1 MLRTHTCGELRKEDA
16 GKEVQLT
23 GWVSRLRDHGGI
35 LFIDLR
41 DRWGITQLVVD
52 NKEEIYNRA
61 SRIRPEYVVKVKG
74 VVKERPEGLVNPR
87 ISTGEVEVA
96 VEDLEV
102 LSTSE
107 LPPFE
112 IEGNKETDESIRL
125 RYRYLDLRRDKM
137 QKNLILRHRVAQLIR
152 RFLSEREFLEVET
165 PFLTKSTP
173 EGARDFLVPSR
184 LNPGHFYALPQSPQL
199 FKQILMISGLD
210 RYFQIVKCFRDED
223 LRADRQPEFT
233 QVDIEMSFI
242 EPEDIIQLI
251 EGMMGYVFKESLGV
265 AIETPFPRLSY
276 GEAMEKY
283 GTDKP
288 DLRIPWEIDDLTELL
303 GREIT
308 SFSRGG
314 NNFAVKGLFFPSG
327 EEFSRKKLDVLSQK
341 AKESSLS
348 LSWVKGGSSALSSP
362 LRGKLSEE
370 SWQAIEEKYPFGEN
384 TLLLLAWGEKTDLVN
399 FMGGLRFELGEEE
412 IKNKKPFQFCWITDF
427 PLVEWNEEEKRWDSV
442 HHPFTSP
449 REEDLELLDSH
460 PERVKSKAYDLVLN
474 GYEVGGGSIRIHRM
488 DLQRRIF
495 TLLNLKE
502 EEIEQ
507 KFGFF
512 IEALQYGCPPHGG
525 IALGFDRL
533 VMLMNGENS
542 IREVIAFPKTQK
554 GVCLLTGAPA
564 PVEEKQLEILG
575 ISLQKQEER

>member
-52 NKEEIYNRA
+52 NKEEIYTQA
-61 SRIRPEYVVKVKG
+61 SRVRPEYVIKVKG
-74 VVKERPEGLVNPR
+74 VVKERPDGLVNPR
-87 ISTGEVEVA
+87 LSTGDVEIV
-96 VEDLEV
+96 VKDLEI
-102 LSTSE
+102 LSSSL

-125 RYRYLDLRRDKM
+125 RYRYLDLRRDKV
-137 QKNLILRHRVAQLIR
+137 QKNLILRHQVAQLIR
-152 RFLSEREFLEVET
+152 RFLSEKEFLEVET

-184 LNPGHFYALPQSPQL
+184 LSPGHFYALPQSPQL
-199 FKQILMISGLD
+199 FKQILMISGMD

-242 EPEDIIQLI
+242 EVEDIIQLI
-251 EGMMGYVFKESLGV
+251 EAMMIYVFKESLGV
-265 AIETPFPRLSY
+265 AVDPPFPRLSY
-276 GEAMEKY
+276 DEAMEKY

-303 GREIT
+303 GQEIT

-314 NNFAVKGLFFPSG
+314 NNFAVKALFLPQG
-327 EEFSRKKLDVLSQK
+327 EDFSRKKLDVLSER
-341 AKESSLS
+341 AKENSLS
-348 LSWVKGGSSALSSP
+348 LSWVKGGGSSP
-362 LRGKLSEE
+362 LKNKLSEE
-370 SWQAIEEKYPFGEN
+370 TWQGMVNKYPFGEN
-384 TLLLLAWGEKTDLVN
+384 ALLLLAWGERSNLLN
-399 FMGGLRFELGEEE
+399 FMGSLRFELGGEW
-412 IKNKKPFQFCWITDF
+412 IKDKKPFQFCWITDF
-427 PLVEWNEEEKRWDSV
+427 PLVDWNEEENRWDSV

-449 REEDLELLDSH
+449 REEDLDFLDSH
-460 PERVKSKAYDLVLN
+460 PEKVKSKTYDLVLN
-474 GYEVGGGSIRIHRM
+474 GYEIGSGSIRIHQM

-495 TLLNLKE
+495 NLLNLKE

-533 VMLMNGENS
+533 IMLMSGESS

-575 ISLQKQEER
+575 ISLQKQKK

>member
-52 NKEEIYNRA
+52 NKEEIYTQA
-61 SRIRPEYVVKVKG
+61 SRVRPEYVIKVKG

-87 ISTGEVEVA
+87 LSTGDVEIV
-96 VEDLEV
+96 VKDLEI
-102 LSTSE
+102 LSSSL

-125 RYRYLDLRRDKM
+125 RYRYLDLRRDKV
-137 QKNLILRHRVAQLIR
+137 QKNLILRHQVAQLIR
-152 RFLSEREFLEVET
+152 RFLSEKEFLEVET

-184 LNPGHFYALPQSPQL
+184 LSPGHFYALPQSPQL
-199 FKQILMISGLD
+199 FKQILMISGMD

-242 EPEDIIQLI
+242 EVEDIIQLI
-251 EGMMGYVFKESLGV
+251 EAMMIYVFKESLGV
-265 AIETPFPRLSY
+265 AVDPPFPRLSY
-276 GEAMEKY
+276 DEAMEKY

-303 GREIT
+303 GQEIT

-314 NNFAVKGLFFPSG
+314 NNFAVKALFLPQG
-327 EEFSRKKLDVLSQK
+327 EDFSRKKLDVLSER
-341 AKESSLS
+341 AKENSLS
-348 LSWVKGGSSALSSP
+348 LSWVKGGGSSP
-362 LRGKLSEE
+362 LKNKLSEE
-370 SWQAIEEKYPFGEN
+370 TWQGMVNKYPFGEN
-384 TLLLLAWGEKTDLVN
+384 ALLLLAWGERSNLLN
-399 FMGGLRFELGEEE
+399 FMGSLRFELGEEW
-412 IKNKKPFQFCWITDF
+412 IKDKKPFQFCWITDF
-427 PLVEWNEEEKRWDSV
+427 PLVDWNEEENRWDSV

-449 REEDLELLDSH
+449 REEDLDFLDSH
-460 PERVKSKAYDLVLN
+460 PEKVKSKTYDLVLN
-474 GYEVGGGSIRIHRM
+474 GYEIGSGSIRIHQM

-495 TLLNLKE
+495 NLLNLKE

-533 VMLMNGENS
+533 IMLMSGESS

-575 ISLQKQEER
+575 ISVLKKQRLS

>member
-1 MLRTHTCGELRKEDA
+1 MLRTHTCGELKKEDV
-16 GKEVQLT
+16 GKKVWLT

-52 NKEEIYNRA
+52 NKEELYAQA
-61 SRIRPEYVVKVKG
+61 SRVRPEYVIKVKG

-87 ISTGEVEVA
+87 ISTGEIEVTI
-96 VEDLEV
+96 EDLEV
-102 LSTSE
+102 LSSSP

-125 RYRYLDLRRDKM
+125 RYRYLDLRRGKM
-137 QKNLILRHRVAQLIR
+137 QKNLILRHHVAQLIR

-184 LNPGHFYALPQSPQL
+184 LNPGNFYALPQSPQL
-199 FKQILMISGLD
+199 FKQILMISGFD
-210 RYFQIVKCFRDED
+210 RYFQIVRCFRDED

-242 EPEDIIQLI
+242 EPEDIIQLV
-251 EGMMGYVFKESLGV
+251 EEMMIYIFKEALGV
-265 AIETPFPRLSY
+265 VIEPPFPRLSY
-276 GEAMEKY
+276 DEAMEKY

-303 GREIT
+303 GKEIA
-308 SFSRGG
+308 SFSRVG
-314 NNFAVKGLFFPSG
+314 NNLAVKALFLPQG
-327 EEFSRKKLDVLSQK
+327 EDFSRKKLDVLSEK
-341 AKESSLS
+341 AKENSLS
-348 LSWVKGGSSALSSP
+348 LSWIKGGSVASSP
-362 LRGKLSEE
+362 LKNKLSEE
-370 SWQAIEEKYPFGEN
+370 CWQGIVNKYPFGGN
-384 TLLLLAWGEKTDLVN
+384 ALLLLGWGERSRILN
-399 FMGGLRFELGEEE
+399 FMGNLRFELGEEE

-449 REEDLELLDSH
+449 KEEDLKFLDSH
-460 PERVKSKAYDLVLN
+460 PEKVKSKAYDLVLN

-502 EEIEQ
+502 EEIGQ

-533 VMLMNGENS
+533 VMLMSGEIS

-575 ISLQKQEER
+575 ISLRKPEK

>member
-52 NKEEIYNRA
+52 NKEEIYTQA
-61 SRIRPEYVVKVKG
+61 SRVRPEYVIKVKG

-87 ISTGEVEVA
+87 LSTGDVEIV
-96 VEDLEV
+96 VKDLEI
-102 LSTSE
+102 LSSSL

-125 RYRYLDLRRDKM
+125 RYRYLDLRRDKV
-137 QKNLILRHRVAQLIR
+137 QKNLILRHQVAQLIR
-152 RFLSEREFLEVET
+152 RFLSEKEFLEVET

-184 LNPGHFYALPQSPQL
+184 LSPGHFYALPQSPQL
-199 FKQILMISGLD
+199 FKQILMISGMD

-242 EPEDIIQLI
+242 EVEDIIQLI
-251 EGMMGYVFKESLGV
+251 EAMMIYVFKESLGV
-265 AIETPFPRLSY
+265 AVDPPFPRLSY
-276 GEAMEKY
+276 DEAMEKY

-303 GREIT
+303 GQEIT

-314 NNFAVKGLFFPSG
+314 NNFAIKALFLPQG
-327 EEFSRKKLDVLSQK
+327 EDFSRKKLDVLSER
-341 AKESSLS
+341 AKENSLS
-348 LSWVKGGSSALSSP
+348 LSWVKGGGSSP
-362 LRGKLSEE
+362 LKNKLSEE
-370 SWQAIEEKYPFGEN
+370 TWQGMVNKYPFGEN
-384 TLLLLAWGEKTDLVN
+384 ALLLLAWGERSNLLN
-399 FMGGLRFELGEEE
+399 FMGSLRFELGEEW
-412 IKNKKPFQFCWITDF
+412 IKDKKPFQFCWITDF
-427 PLVEWNEEEKRWDSV
+427 PLVDWNEEENRWDSV

-449 REEDLELLDSH
+449 REEDLDFLDSH
-460 PERVKSKAYDLVLN
+460 PEKVKSKTYDLVLN
-474 GYEVGGGSIRIHRM
+474 GYEIGSGSIRIHQM

-495 TLLNLKE
+495 NLLNLKE

-533 VMLMNGENS
+533 IMLMSGESS

-575 ISLQKQEER
+575 ISLQKQKK

>member
-52 NKEEIYNRA
+52 NKEEIYTQA
-61 SRIRPEYVVKVKG
+61 SRVRPEYVIKVKG

-87 ISTGEVEVA
+87 LSTGDVEIV
-96 VEDLEV
+96 VKDLEI
-102 LSTSE
+102 LS
-107 LPPFE
+107 
-112 IEGNKETDESIRL
+112 
-125 RYRYLDLRRDKM
+125 RYLDLRRDKV
-137 QKNLILRHRVAQLIR
+137 QKNLILRHQVAQLIR
-152 RFLSEREFLEVET
+152 RFLSEKEFLEVET

-184 LNPGHFYALPQSPQL
+184 LSPGHFYALPQSPQL
-199 FKQILMISGLD
+199 FKQILMISGMD

-242 EPEDIIQLI
+242 EVEDIIQLI
-251 EGMMGYVFKESLGV
+251 EAMMIYVFKESLGV
-265 AIETPFPRLSY
+265 AVDPPFPRLSY
-276 GEAMEKY
+276 DEAMEKY

-303 GREIT
+303 GQEIT

-314 NNFAVKGLFFPSG
+314 NNFAVKALFLPQG
-327 EEFSRKKLDVLSQK
+327 EDFSRKKLDVLSER
-341 AKESSLS
+341 AKENSLS
-348 LSWVKGGSSALSSP
+348 LSWVKGGGSSP
-362 LRGKLSEE
+362 LKNKLSEE
-370 SWQAIEEKYPFGEN
+370 TWQGMVNKYPFGEN
-384 TLLLLAWGEKTDLVN
+384 ALLLLAWGERSNLLN
-399 FMGGLRFELGEEE
+399 FMGSLRFELGGEW
-412 IKNKKPFQFCWITDF
+412 IKDKKPFQFCWITDF
-427 PLVEWNEEEKRWDSV
+427 PLVDWNEEENRWDSV

-449 REEDLELLDSH
+449 REEDLDFLDSH
-460 PERVKSKAYDLVLN
+460 PEKVKSKTYDLVLN
-474 GYEVGGGSIRIHRM
+474 GYEIGSGSIRIHQM

-495 TLLNLKE
+495 NLLNLKE

-533 VMLMNGENS
+533 IMLMSGESS

-575 ISLQKQEER
+575 ISLQKQKK

>member
-23 GWVSRLRDHGGI
+23 GWVGRLRDHGGI

-52 NKEEIYNRA
+52 NKEEIYTQA
-61 SRIRPEYVVKVKG
+61 SRVRPEYVIKVKG
-74 VVKERPEGLVNPR
+74 VVKERPDGLVNPR
-87 ISTGEVEVA
+87 LSTGDVEIV
-96 VEDLEV
+96 VKDLEI
-102 LSTSE
+102 LSSSL

-125 RYRYLDLRRDKM
+125 RYRYLDLRRDKV
-137 QKNLILRHRVAQLIR
+137 QKNLILRHQVAQLIR
-152 RFLSEREFLEVET
+152 RFLSEKEFLEVET

-184 LNPGHFYALPQSPQL
+184 LSPGHFYALPQSPQL
-199 FKQILMISGLD
+199 FKQILMISGMD

-242 EPEDIIQLI
+242 EVEDIIQLI
-251 EGMMGYVFKESLGV
+251 EAMMIYVFKESLGV
-265 AIETPFPRLSY
+265 AVDPPFPRLSY
-276 GEAMEKY
+276 DEAMEKY

-303 GREIT
+303 GQEIT

-314 NNFAVKGLFFPSG
+314 NNFAVKALFLPQG
-327 EEFSRKKLDVLSQK
+327 EDFSRKKLDVLSER
-341 AKESSLS
+341 AKENSLS
-348 LSWVKGGSSALSSP
+348 LSWVKGGGSSP
-362 LRGKLSEE
+362 LKNKLSEE
-370 SWQAIEEKYPFGEN
+370 TWQGMVNKYPFGEN
-384 TLLLLAWGEKTDLVN
+384 ALLLLAWGERSNLLN
-399 FMGGLRFELGEEE
+399 FMGSLRFELGGEW
-412 IKNKKPFQFCWITDF
+412 IKDKKPFQFCWITDF
-427 PLVEWNEEEKRWDSV
+427 PLVDWNEEENRWDSV

-449 REEDLELLDSH
+449 REEDLDFLDSH
-460 PERVKSKAYDLVLN
+460 PEKVKSKTYDLVLN
-474 GYEVGGGSIRIHRM
+474 GYEIGSGSIRIHQM

-495 TLLNLKE
+495 NLLNLKE

-533 VMLMNGENS
+533 IMLMSGESS

-575 ISLQKQEER
+575 ISLQKQKK

>member
-52 NKEEIYNRA
+52 NKEEIYTQA
-61 SRIRPEYVVKVKG
+61 SRVRPEYVIKVKG

-87 ISTGEVEVA
+87 LSTGDVEIV
-96 VEDLEV
+96 VKDLEI
-102 LSTSE
+102 LSSSL

-125 RYRYLDLRRDKM
+125 RYRYLDLRRDKV
-137 QKNLILRHRVAQLIR
+137 QKNLILRHQVAQLIR
-152 RFLSEREFLEVET
+152 RFLSEKEFLEVET

-184 LNPGHFYALPQSPQL
+184 LSPGHFYALPQSPQL
-199 FKQILMISGLD
+199 FKQILMISGMD

-242 EPEDIIQLI
+242 EVEDIIQLI
-251 EGMMGYVFKESLGV
+251 EAMMIYVFKESLGV
-265 AIETPFPRLSY
+265 AVDPPFPRLSY
-276 GEAMEKY
+276 DEAMEKY

-303 GREIT
+303 GQEIT

-314 NNFAVKGLFFPSG
+314 NNFAVKALFLPQG
-327 EEFSRKKLDVLSQK
+327 EDFSRKKLDVLSER
-341 AKESSLS
+341 AKENSLS
-348 LSWVKGGSSALSSP
+348 LSWVKGGGSSP
-362 LRGKLSEE
+362 LKNKLSEE
-370 SWQAIEEKYPFGEN
+370 TWQGMVNKYPFGEN
-384 TLLLLAWGEKTDLVN
+384 ALLLLAWGERSNLLN
-399 FMGGLRFELGEEE
+399 FMGSLRFELGGEW
-412 IKNKKPFQFCWITDF
+412 IKDKKPFQFCWITDF
-427 PLVEWNEEEKRWDSV
+427 PLVDWNEEENRWDSV

-449 REEDLELLDSH
+449 GKKTL
-460 PERVKSKAYDLVLN
+460 
-474 GYEVGGGSIRIHRM
+474 
-488 DLQRRIF
+488 IF
-495 TLLNLKE
+495 WIVTRK
-502 EEIEQ
+502 
-507 KFGFF
+507 K
-512 IEALQYGCPPHGG
+512 
-525 IALGFDRL
+525 
-533 VMLMNGENS
+533 
-542 IREVIAFPKTQK
+542 
-554 GVCLLTGAPA
+554 
-564 PVEEKQLEILG
+564 
-575 ISLQKQEER
+575 

>member
-52 NKEEIYNRA
+52 NKEEIYTQA
-61 SRIRPEYVVKVKG
+61 SRVRPEYVIKVKG
-74 VVKERPEGLVNPR
+74 VVKERPDGLVNPR
-87 ISTGEVEVA
+87 LSTGDVEIV
-96 VEDLEV
+96 VKDLEI
-102 LSTSE
+102 LSSSL

-125 RYRYLDLRRDKM
+125 RYRYLDLRRDKV
-137 QKNLILRHRVAQLIR
+137 QKNLILRHQVAQLIR
-152 RFLSEREFLEVET
+152 RFLSEKEFLEVET

-184 LNPGHFYALPQSPQL
+184 LSPGHFYALPQSPQL
-199 FKQILMISGLD
+199 FKQILMISGMD

-242 EPEDIIQLI
+242 EVEDIIQLI
-251 EGMMGYVFKESLGV
+251 EAMMIYVFKESLGV
-265 AIETPFPRLSY
+265 AVDPPFPRLSY
-276 GEAMEKY
+276 DEAMEKY

-303 GREIT
+303 GQEIT

-314 NNFAVKGLFFPSG
+314 NNFAVKALFLPQG
-327 EEFSRKKLDVLSQK
+327 EDFSRKKLDVLSER
-341 AKESSLS
+341 AKENSLS
-348 LSWVKGGSSALSSP
+348 LSWVKGGGSSP
-362 LRGKLSEE
+362 LKNKLSEE
-370 SWQAIEEKYPFGEN
+370 TWQGMVNKYPFGEN
-384 TLLLLAWGEKTDLVN
+384 ALLLLAWGERSNLLN
-399 FMGGLRFELGEEE
+399 FMGSLRFELGEEW
-412 IKNKKPFQFCWITDF
+412 IKDKKPFQFCWITDF
-427 PLVEWNEEEKRWDSV
+427 PLVDWNEEENRWDSV

-449 REEDLELLDSH
+449 REEDLDFLDSH
-460 PERVKSKAYDLVLN
+460 PEKVKSKTYDLVLN
-474 GYEVGGGSIRIHRM
+474 GYEIGSGSIRIHQM

-495 TLLNLKE
+495 NLLNLKE

-533 VMLMNGENS
+533 IMLMSGESS

-575 ISLQKQEER
+575 ISLQKQKK

>member
-52 NKEEIYNRA
+52 NKEEIYTQA
-61 SRIRPEYVVKVKG
+61 SRVRPEYVIKVKG

-87 ISTGEVEVA
+87 LSTGDVEIV
-96 VEDLEV
+96 VKDLEI
-102 LSTSE
+102 LSSSL

-125 RYRYLDLRRDKM
+125 RYRYLDLRRDKV
-137 QKNLILRHRVAQLIR
+137 QKNLILRHQVAQLIR
-152 RFLSEREFLEVET
+152 RFLSEKEFLEVET

-184 LNPGHFYALPQSPQL
+184 LSPGHFYALPQSPQL
-199 FKQILMISGLD
+199 FKQILMISGMD

-242 EPEDIIQLI
+242 EVEDIIQLI
-251 EGMMGYVFKESLGV
+251 EAMMIYVFKESLGV
-265 AIETPFPRLSY
+265 AVDPPFPRLSY
-276 GEAMEKY
+276 DEAMEKY

-303 GREIT
+303 GQEIT

-314 NNFAVKGLFFPSG
+314 NNFAVKALFLPQG
-327 EEFSRKKLDVLSQK
+327 EDFSRKKLDVLSER
-341 AKESSLS
+341 AKENSLS
-348 LSWVKGGSSALSSP
+348 LSWVKGGGSSP
-362 LRGKLSEE
+362 LKNKLSEE
-370 SWQAIEEKYPFGEN
+370 TWQGMVNKYPFGEN
-384 TLLLLAWGEKTDLVN
+384 ALLLLAWGERSNLLN
-399 FMGGLRFELGEEE
+399 FMGSLRFELGEEW
-412 IKNKKPFQFCWITDF
+412 IKDKKPFQFCWITDF
-427 PLVEWNEEEKRWDSV
+427 PLVDWNEEENRWDSV

-449 REEDLELLDSH
+449 REEDLDFLDSH
-460 PERVKSKAYDLVLN
+460 PEKVKSKTYDLVLN
-474 GYEVGGGSIRIHRM
+474 GYEIGSGSIRIHQM

-495 TLLNLKE
+495 NLLNLKE

-533 VMLMNGENS
+533 IMLMSGESS

-575 ISLQKQEER
+575 ISLQKQKK

>member
-52 NKEEIYNRA
+52 NKEEIYTQA
-61 SRIRPEYVVKVKG
+61 SRVRPEYVIKVKG

-87 ISTGEVEVA
+87 LSTGDVEIV
-96 VEDLEV
+96 VKDLEI
-102 LSTSE
+102 LSSSL

-125 RYRYLDLRRDKM
+125 RYRYLDLRRDKV
-137 QKNLILRHRVAQLIR
+137 QKNLILRHQVAQLIR
-152 RFLSEREFLEVET
+152 RFLSEKEFLEVET

-184 LNPGHFYALPQSPQL
+184 LSPGHFYALPQSPQL
-199 FKQILMISGLD
+199 FKQILMISGMD

-242 EPEDIIQLI
+242 EVEDIIQLI
-251 EGMMGYVFKESLGV
+251 EAMMIYVFKESLGV
-265 AIETPFPRLSY
+265 AVDPPFPRLSY
-276 GEAMEKY
+276 DEAMEKY

-303 GREIT
+303 GQEIT

-314 NNFAVKGLFFPSG
+314 NNFAVKALFLPQG
-327 EEFSRKKLDVLSQK
+327 EDFSRKKLDVLSER
-341 AKESSLS
+341 AKENSLS
-348 LSWVKGGSSALSSP
+348 LSWVKGGGSSP
-362 LRGKLSEE
+362 LKNKLSEE
-370 SWQAIEEKYPFGEN
+370 TWQGMVNKYPFGEN
-384 TLLLLAWGEKTDLVN
+384 ALLLLAWGERSNLLN
-399 FMGGLRFELGEEE
+399 FMGSLRFELGEEW
-412 IKNKKPFQFCWITDF
+412 IKDKKPFQFCWITDF
-427 PLVEWNEEEKRWDSV
+427 PLVDWNEEENRWDSV

-449 REEDLELLDSH
+449 REEDLDFLDSH
-460 PERVKSKAYDLVLN
+460 PEKVKSKTYDLVLN
-474 GYEVGGGSIRIHRM
+474 GYEIGSGSIRIHQM

-495 TLLNLKE
+495 NLLNLKE

-533 VMLMNGENS
+533 IMLMSGESS

-575 ISLQKQEER
+575 

>member
-52 NKEEIYNRA
+52 NKEEIYNQA
-61 SRIRPEYVVKVKG
+61 SRVRPEYVIKVKG

-87 ISTGEVEVA
+87 LSTGDVEIV
-96 VEDLEV
+96 VKDLEI
-102 LSTSE
+102 LSSSL

-125 RYRYLDLRRDKM
+125 RYRYLDLRRDKV
-137 QKNLILRHRVAQLIR
+137 QKNLILRHQVAQLIR
-152 RFLSEREFLEVET
+152 RFLSEKEFLEVET

-184 LNPGHFYALPQSPQL
+184 LSPGHFYALPQSPQL
-199 FKQILMISGLD
+199 FKQILMISGMD

-242 EPEDIIQLI
+242 EVEDIIQLI
-251 EGMMGYVFKESLGV
+251 EAMMVYVFKESLGV
-265 AIETPFPRLSY
+265 AVDPPFPRLSY
-276 GEAMEKY
+276 DEAMEKY

-303 GREIT
+303 GQEIT

-314 NNFAVKGLFFPSG
+314 NNFAVKALFLPQG
-327 EEFSRKKLDVLSQK
+327 EDFSRKKLDVLSER
-341 AKESSLS
+341 AKENSLS
-348 LSWVKGGSSALSSP
+348 LSWVKGGGSSP
-362 LRGKLSEE
+362 LKNKLSEE
-370 SWQAIEEKYPFGEN
+370 TWQGMVNKYPFGEN
-384 TLLLLAWGEKTDLVN
+384 ALLLLAWGERSNLLN
-399 FMGGLRFELGEEE
+399 FMGSLRFELGEEW
-412 IKNKKPFQFCWITDF
+412 IKDKKPFQFCWITDF
-427 PLVEWNEEEKRWDSV
+427 PLVDWNEEENRWDSV

-449 REEDLELLDSH
+449 REEDLDFLDSH
-460 PERVKSKAYDLVLN
+460 PEKVKSKTYDLVLN
-474 GYEVGGGSIRIHRM
+474 GYEIGSGSIRIHQM

-495 TLLNLKE
+495 NLLNLKE

-533 VMLMNGENS
+533 IMLMSGESS

-575 ISLQKQEER
+575 ISLQKQKK

>member
-23 GWVSRLRDHGGI
+23 GWVGRLRDHGGI

-52 NKEEIYNRA
+52 NKEEIYTQA
-61 SRIRPEYVVKVKG
+61 SRVRPEYVIKVKG

-87 ISTGEVEVA
+87 LSTGDVEIV
-96 VEDLEV
+96 VKDLEI
-102 LSTSE
+102 LSSSL

-125 RYRYLDLRRDKM
+125 RYRYLDLRRDKV
-137 QKNLILRHRVAQLIR
+137 QKNLILRHQVAQLIR
-152 RFLSEREFLEVET
+152 RFLSEKEFLEVET

-184 LNPGHFYALPQSPQL
+184 LSPGHFYALPQSPQL
-199 FKQILMISGLD
+199 FKQILMISGMD

-242 EPEDIIQLI
+242 EVEDIIQLI
-251 EGMMGYVFKESLGV
+251 EAMMIYVFKESLGV
-265 AIETPFPRLSY
+265 AVDPPFPRLSY
-276 GEAMEKY
+276 DEAMEKY

-303 GREIT
+303 GQEIT

-314 NNFAVKGLFFPSG
+314 NNFAVKALFLPQG
-327 EEFSRKKLDVLSQK
+327 EDFSRKKLDVLSER
-341 AKESSLS
+341 AKENSLS
-348 LSWVKGGSSALSSP
+348 LSWVKGGGSSP
-362 LRGKLSEE
+362 LKNKLSEE
-370 SWQAIEEKYPFGEN
+370 TWQGMVNKYPFGEN
-384 TLLLLAWGEKTDLVN
+384 ALLLLAWGERSNLLN
-399 FMGGLRFELGEEE
+399 FMGSLRFELGGEW
-412 IKNKKPFQFCWITDF
+412 IKDKKPFQFCWITDF
-427 PLVEWNEEEKRWDSV
+427 PLVDWNEEENRWDSV

-449 REEDLELLDSH
+449 REEDLDFLDSH
-460 PERVKSKAYDLVLN
+460 PEKVKSKTYDLVLN
-474 GYEVGGGSIRIHRM
+474 GYEIGSGSIRIHQM

-495 TLLNLKE
+495 NLLNLKE

-533 VMLMNGENS
+533 IMLMSGESS

-575 ISLQKQEER
+575 

>member
-52 NKEEIYNRA
+52 NKEEIYTQA
-61 SRIRPEYVVKVKG
+61 SRVRPEYVIKVKG

-87 ISTGEVEVA
+87 LSTGDVEIV
-96 VEDLEV
+96 VKDLEI
-102 LSTSE
+102 LSSSL

-125 RYRYLDLRRDKM
+125 RYRYLDLRRDKV
-137 QKNLILRHRVAQLIR
+137 QKNLILRHQVAQLIR
-152 RFLSEREFLEVET
+152 RFLSEKEFLEVET

-184 LNPGHFYALPQSPQL
+184 LSPGHFYALPQSPQL
-199 FKQILMISGLD
+199 FKQILMISGMD

-242 EPEDIIQLI
+242 EVEDIIQLI
-251 EGMMGYVFKESLGV
+251 EAMMIYVFKESLGV
-265 AIETPFPRLSY
+265 AVDPPFPRLSY
-276 GEAMEKY
+276 DEAMEKY

-303 GREIT
+303 GQEIT

-314 NNFAVKGLFFPSG
+314 NNFAVKALFLPQG
-327 EEFSRKKLDVLSQK
+327 EDFSRKKLDVLSER
-341 AKESSLS
+341 AKENSLS
-348 LSWVKGGSSALSSP
+348 LSWVKGGGSSP
-362 LRGKLSEE
+362 LKNKLSEE
-370 SWQAIEEKYPFGEN
+370 TWQGMVNKYPFGEKA
-384 TLLLLAWGEKTDLVN
+384 LLLLAWGERSNLLN
-399 FMGGLRFELGEEE
+399 FMGSLRFELGEEW
-412 IKNKKPFQFCWITDF
+412 IKDKKPFQFCWITDF
-427 PLVEWNEEEKRWDSV
+427 PLVDWNEEENRWDSV

-449 REEDLELLDSH
+449 REEDLDFLDSH
-460 PERVKSKAYDLVLN
+460 PEKVKSKTYDLVLN
-474 GYEVGGGSIRIHRM
+474 GYEIGSGSIRIHQM

-495 TLLNLKE
+495 NLLNLKE

-533 VMLMNGENS
+533 IMLMSGESS

-575 ISLQKQEER
+575 ISLQKQKK

>member
-23 GWVSRLRDHGGI
+23 GWVGRLRDHGGI

-52 NKEEIYNRA
+52 NKEEIYTQA
-61 SRIRPEYVVKVKG
+61 SRVRPEYVIKVKG

-87 ISTGEVEVA
+87 LSTGDVEIV
-96 VEDLEV
+96 VKDLEI
-102 LSTSE
+102 LSSSL

-125 RYRYLDLRRDKM
+125 RYRYLDLRRDKV
-137 QKNLILRHRVAQLIR
+137 QKNLILRHQVAQLIR
-152 RFLSEREFLEVET
+152 RFLSEKEFLEVET

-184 LNPGHFYALPQSPQL
+184 LSPGHFYALPQSPQL
-199 FKQILMISGLD
+199 FKQILMISGMD

-242 EPEDIIQLI
+242 EVEDIIQLI
-251 EGMMGYVFKESLGV
+251 EAMMIYVFKESLGV
-265 AIETPFPRLSY
+265 AVDPPFPRLSY
-276 GEAMEKY
+276 DEAMEKY

-303 GREIT
+303 GQEIT

-314 NNFAVKGLFFPSG
+314 NNFAVKALFLPQG
-327 EEFSRKKLDVLSQK
+327 EDFSRKKLDVLSER
-341 AKESSLS
+341 AKENSLS
-348 LSWVKGGSSALSSP
+348 LSWVKGGGSSP
-362 LRGKLSEE
+362 LKNKLSEE
-370 SWQAIEEKYPFGEN
+370 TWQGMVNKYPFGEN
-384 TLLLLAWGEKTDLVN
+384 ALLLLAWGERSNLLN
-399 FMGGLRFELGEEE
+399 FMGSLRFELGGEW
-412 IKNKKPFQFCWITDF
+412 IKDKKPFQFCWITDF
-427 PLVEWNEEEKRWDSV
+427 PLVDWNEEENRWDSV

-449 REEDLELLDSH
+449 REEDLDFLDSH
-460 PERVKSKAYDLVLN
+460 PEKVKSKTYDLVLN
-474 GYEVGGGSIRIHRM
+474 GYEIGSGSIRIHQM

-495 TLLNLKE
+495 NLLNLKE

-533 VMLMNGENS
+533 IMLMSGESS

-575 ISLQKQEER
+575 ISVLKKQRLS

>member
-52 NKEEIYNRA
+52 NKEEIYTQA
-61 SRIRPEYVVKVKG
+61 SRVRPEYVIKVKG

-87 ISTGEVEVA
+87 LSTGDVEIV
-96 VEDLEV
+96 VKDLEI
-102 LSTSE
+102 LSSSL

-125 RYRYLDLRRDKM
+125 RYRYLDLRRDKV
-137 QKNLILRHRVAQLIR
+137 QKNLILRHQVAQLIR
-152 RFLSEREFLEVET
+152 RFLSEKEFLEVET

-184 LNPGHFYALPQSPQL
+184 LSPGHFYALPQSPQL
-199 FKQILMISGLD
+199 FKQILMISGMD

-242 EPEDIIQLI
+242 EVEDIIQLI
-251 EGMMGYVFKESLGV
+251 EAMMIYVFKESLGV
-265 AIETPFPRLSY
+265 AVDPPFPRLSY
-276 GEAMEKY
+276 DEAMEKY

-303 GREIT
+303 GQEIT

-314 NNFAVKGLFFPSG
+314 NNFAVKALFLPQG
-327 EEFSRKKLDVLSQK
+327 EDFSRKKLDVLSER
-341 AKESSLS
+341 AKENSLS
-348 LSWVKGGSSALSSP
+348 LSWIKGGGSSP
-362 LRGKLSEE
+362 LKNKLSEE
-370 SWQAIEEKYPFGEN
+370 TWQGMVNKYPFGEN
-384 TLLLLAWGEKTDLVN
+384 ALLLLAWGERSNLLN
-399 FMGGLRFELGEEE
+399 FMGSLRFELGGEW
-412 IKNKKPFQFCWITDF
+412 IKDKKPFQFCWITDF
-427 PLVEWNEEEKRWDSV
+427 PLVDWNEEENRWDSV

-449 REEDLELLDSH
+449 REEDLDFLDSH
-460 PERVKSKAYDLVLN
+460 PEKVKSKTYDLVLN
-474 GYEVGGGSIRIHRM
+474 GYEIGSGSIRIHQM

-495 TLLNLKE
+495 NLLNLKE

-533 VMLMNGENS
+533 IMLMSGESS

-575 ISLQKQEER
+575 ISLQKQKK

>member
-23 GWVSRLRDHGGI
+23 GWVGRLRDHGGI

-52 NKEEIYNRA
+52 NKEEIYTQA
-61 SRIRPEYVVKVKG
+61 SRVRPEYVIKVKG

-87 ISTGEVEVA
+87 LSTGDVEIV
-96 VEDLEV
+96 VKDLEI
-102 LSTSE
+102 LSSSL

-125 RYRYLDLRRDKM
+125 RYRYLDLRRDKV
-137 QKNLILRHRVAQLIR
+137 QKNLILRHQVAQLIR
-152 RFLSEREFLEVET
+152 RFLSEKEFLEVET

-184 LNPGHFYALPQSPQL
+184 LSPGHFYALPQSPQL
-199 FKQILMISGLD
+199 FKQILMISGMD

-242 EPEDIIQLI
+242 EVEDIIQLI
-251 EGMMGYVFKESLGV
+251 EAMMIYVFKESLGV
-265 AIETPFPRLSY
+265 AVDPPFPRLSY
-276 GEAMEKY
+276 DEAMEKY

-303 GREIT
+303 GQEIT

-314 NNFAVKGLFFPSG
+314 NNFAVKALFLPQG
-327 EEFSRKKLDVLSQK
+327 EDFSRKKLDVLSER
-341 AKESSLS
+341 AKENSLS
-348 LSWVKGGSSALSSP
+348 LSWVKGGGSSP
-362 LRGKLSEE
+362 LKNKLSEE
-370 SWQAIEEKYPFGEN
+370 TWQGMVNKYPFGEN
-384 TLLLLAWGEKTDLVN
+384 ALLLLAWGERSNLLN
-399 FMGGLRFELGEEE
+399 FMGSLRFELGGEW
-412 IKNKKPFQFCWITDF
+412 IKDKKPFQFCWITDF
-427 PLVEWNEEEKRWDSV
+427 PLVDWNEEENRWDSV

-449 REEDLELLDSH
+449 REEDLDFLDSH
-460 PERVKSKAYDLVLN
+460 PEKVKSKTYDLVLN
-474 GYEVGGGSIRIHRM
+474 GYEIGSGSIRIHQM

-495 TLLNLKE
+495 NLLNLKE

-533 VMLMNGENS
+533 IMLMSGESS

-575 ISLQKQEER
+575 ISLQKQKK

>member
-52 NKEEIYNRA
+52 NKEEIYTQA
-61 SRIRPEYVVKVKG
+61 SRVRPEYVIKVKG

-87 ISTGEVEVA
+87 LSTGDVEIV
-96 VEDLEV
+96 VKDLEI
-102 LSTSE
+102 LSSSL

-125 RYRYLDLRRDKM
+125 RYRYLDLRRDKV
-137 QKNLILRHRVAQLIR
+137 QKNLILRHQVAQLIR
-152 RFLSEREFLEVET
+152 RFLSEKEFLEVET

-184 LNPGHFYALPQSPQL
+184 LSPGHFYALPQSPQL
-199 FKQILMISGLD
+199 FKQILMISGMD

-242 EPEDIIQLI
+242 EVEDIIQLI
-251 EGMMGYVFKESLGV
+251 EAMMIYVFKESLGV
-265 AIETPFPRLSY
+265 AVDPPFPRLSY
-276 GEAMEKY
+276 DEAMEKY

-303 GREIT
+303 GQEIT

-314 NNFAVKGLFFPSG
+314 YNFAVKALFLTQG
-327 EEFSRKKLDVLSQK
+327 EDFSRKKLYVLSER
-341 AKESSLS
+341 AKEM
-348 LSWVKGGSSALSSP
+348 VN
-362 LRGKLSEE
+362 
-370 SWQAIEEKYPFGEN
+370 KYPFGEN
-384 TLLLLAWGEKTDLVN
+384 ALLLLAWGERSNLLN
-399 FMGGLRFELGEEE
+399 FMGSLRFELGEEW
-412 IKNKKPFQFCWITDF
+412 IKDKKPFQFCWITDF
-427 PLVEWNEEEKRWDSV
+427 PLVDWNEEENRWDSV

-449 REEDLELLDSH
+449 REEDLDFLDSH
-460 PERVKSKAYDLVLN
+460 PEKVKSKTYDLVLN
-474 GYEVGGGSIRIHRM
+474 GYEIGSGSIRIHQM

-495 TLLNLKE
+495 NLLNLKE

-533 VMLMNGENS
+533 IMLMSGESS

-575 ISLQKQEER
+575 ISLQKQKK

>member
-1 MLRTHTCGELRKEDA
+1 MLRTHSCGELRKEDA

-23 GWVSRLRDHGGI
+23 GWVGRLRDHGGI

-52 NKEEIYNRA
+52 SKEEIYNRA
-61 SRIRPEYVVKVKG
+61 SRIRPEYVIKVEG

-87 ISTGEVEVA
+87 ISTGEIEVVVE
-96 VEDLEV
+96 ELEV
-102 LSTSE
+102 LSSSE

-112 IEGNKETDESIRL
+112 IEGNQEVDESIRL
-125 RYRYLDLRRDKM
+125 RYRYLDLRRSKM
-137 QKNLILRHRVAQLIR
+137 QKNLILRHHVAQLIR
-152 RFLSEREFLEVET
+152 RFLSQREFLEIET

-184 LNPGHFYALPQSPQL
+184 LSPGHFYALPQSPQL
-199 FKQILMISGLD
+199 FKQILMISGMD

-242 EPEDIIQLI
+242 EVEDIIQLI
-251 EGMMGYVFKESLGV
+251 EGMMVYIFQESLGV
-265 AIETPFPRLSY
+265 AIEPPFPRLSY
-276 GEAMEKY
+276 DEAMEKY

-288 DLRIPWEIDDLTELL
+288 DLRIPGEIDDLTELL
-303 GREIT
+303 GGEIA

-314 NNFAVKGLFFPSG
+314 NNFAVKGLFVPRG
-327 EEFSRKKLDVLSQK
+327 EGLSRKKLDVLSQR
-341 AKESSLS
+341 AKENSLS
-348 LSWVKGGSSALSSP
+348 LSWVKGGGSSP
-362 LRGKLSEE
+362 LKNKLSEE
-370 SWQAIEEKYPFGEN
+370 TWQRIVNKYPFGEN
-384 TLLLLAWGEKTDLVN
+384 ALLLLAWGERSNLLS
-399 FMGGLRFELGEEE
+399 FMGSLRFELGEEG
-412 IKNKKPFQFCWITDF
+412 IKDKKPFQFCWVTDF
-427 PLVEWNEEEKRWDSV
+427 PLVEWNEEENRWDSV

-449 REEDLELLDSH
+449 REEDLDFLDSH
-460 PERVKSKAYDLVLN
+460 PEKVKSKTYDLVLN
-474 GYEVGGGSIRIHRM
+474 GYEVGSGSIRIHRM

-495 TLLNLKE
+495 NLLNLKE

-533 VMLMNGENS
+533 MMLMSGEDS

-564 PVEEKQLEILG
+564 PVEKEQLRILG
-575 ISLQKQEER
+575 LSLRK

>member
-52 NKEEIYNRA
+52 NKEEIYTQA
-61 SRIRPEYVVKVKG
+61 SRVRPEYVIKVKG

-87 ISTGEVEVA
+87 LSTGDVEIV
-96 VEDLEV
+96 VKDLEI
-102 LSTSE
+102 LSSSL

-125 RYRYLDLRRDKM
+125 RYRYLDLRRDKV
-137 QKNLILRHRVAQLIR
+137 QKNLILRHQVAQLIR
-152 RFLSEREFLEVET
+152 RFLSEKEFLEVET

-184 LNPGHFYALPQSPQL
+184 LSPGHFYALPQSPQL
-199 FKQILMISGLD
+199 FKQILMISGMD

-242 EPEDIIQLI
+242 EVEDIIQLI
-251 EGMMGYVFKESLGV
+251 EAMMIYVFKESLGV
-265 AIETPFPRLSY
+265 AVDPPFPRLSY
-276 GEAMEKY
+276 DEAMEKY

-303 GREIT
+303 GQEIT

-314 NNFAVKGLFFPSG
+314 NNFAVKALFLPQG
-327 EEFSRKKLDVLSQK
+327 EDFSRKKLDVLSER

-348 LSWVKGGSSALSSP
+348 LSWVKGGGSSP
-362 LRGKLSEE
+362 LKNKLSEE
-370 SWQAIEEKYPFGEN
+370 TWQGMVNKYPFGEN
-384 TLLLLAWGEKTDLVN
+384 ALLLLAWGERSNLLN
-399 FMGGLRFELGEEE
+399 FMGSLRFELGGEW
-412 IKNKKPFQFCWITDF
+412 IKDKKPFQFCWITDF
-427 PLVEWNEEEKRWDSV
+427 PLVDWNEEENRWDSV

-449 REEDLELLDSH
+449 REEDLDFLDSH
-460 PERVKSKAYDLVLN
+460 PEKVKSKTYDLVLN
-474 GYEVGGGSIRIHRM
+474 GYEIGSGSIRIHQM

-495 TLLNLKE
+495 NLLNLKE

-533 VMLMNGENS
+533 IMLMSGESS

-575 ISLQKQEER
+575 ISLQKQKK

>member
-52 NKEEIYNRA
+52 NKEEIYTQA
-61 SRIRPEYVVKVKG
+61 SRVRPEYVIKVKG

-87 ISTGEVEVA
+87 LSTGDVEIV
-96 VEDLEV
+96 VKDLEI
-102 LSTSE
+102 LSSSL

-125 RYRYLDLRRDKM
+125 RYRYLDLRRDKV
-137 QKNLILRHRVAQLIR
+137 QKNLILRHQVAQLIR
-152 RFLSEREFLEVET
+152 RFLSEKEFLEVET

-184 LNPGHFYALPQSPQL
+184 LSPGHFYALPQSPQL
-199 FKQILMISGLD
+199 FKQILMISGMD

-242 EPEDIIQLI
+242 EVEDIIQLI
-251 EGMMGYVFKESLGV
+251 EAMMIYVFKESLGV
-265 AIETPFPRLSY
+265 AVDPPFPRLSY
-276 GEAMEKY
+276 DEAMEKY

-303 GREIT
+303 GQEIT

-314 NNFAVKGLFFPSG
+314 NNFAVKALFLPQG
-327 EEFSRKKLDVLSQK
+327 EDFSRKKLDVLSER
-341 AKESSLS
+341 AKENSLS
-348 LSWVKGGSSALSSP
+348 LSWVKGGGSSP
-362 LRGKLSEE
+362 LKNKLSEE
-370 SWQAIEEKYPFGEN
+370 TWQGMVNKYPFGEN
-384 TLLLLAWGEKTDLVN
+384 ALLLLAWGERSNLLN
-399 FMGGLRFELGEEE
+399 FMGSLRFELGGEW
-412 IKNKKPFQFCWITDF
+412 IKDKKPFQFCWITDF
-427 PLVEWNEEEKRWDSV
+427 PLVDWNEEENRWDSV

-449 REEDLELLDSH
+449 REEDLDFLDSH
-460 PERVKSKAYDLVLN
+460 PEKVKSKTYDLVLN
-474 GYEVGGGSIRIHRM
+474 GYEIGSGSIRIHQM

-495 TLLNLKE
+495 NLLNLKE

-533 VMLMNGENS
+533 IMLMSGESS

-575 ISLQKQEER
+575 ISLLKKQRLS

>member
-52 NKEEIYNRA
+52 NKEEIYTQA
-61 SRIRPEYVVKVKG
+61 SRVRPEYVIKVKG

-87 ISTGEVEVA
+87 LSTGDVEIV
-96 VEDLEV
+96 VKDLEI
-102 LSTSE
+102 LSSSL

-125 RYRYLDLRRDKM
+125 RYRYLDLRRDKV
-137 QKNLILRHRVAQLIR
+137 QKNLILRHQVAQLIR
-152 RFLSEREFLEVET
+152 RFLSEKEFLEVET

-184 LNPGHFYALPQSPQL
+184 LSPGHFYALPQSPQL
-199 FKQILMISGLD
+199 FKQILMISGMD

-242 EPEDIIQLI
+242 EVEDIIQLI
-251 EGMMGYVFKESLGV
+251 EAMMVYVFKESLGV
-265 AIETPFPRLSY
+265 AVDPPFPRLSY
-276 GEAMEKY
+276 DEAMEKY

-303 GREIT
+303 GQEIT

-314 NNFAVKGLFFPSG
+314 NNFAVKALFLPQG
-327 EEFSRKKLDVLSQK
+327 EDFSRKKLDVLSER
-341 AKESSLS
+341 AKENSLS
-348 LSWVKGGSSALSSP
+348 LSWVKGGGSSP
-362 LRGKLSEE
+362 LKNKLSEE
-370 SWQAIEEKYPFGEN
+370 TWQGMVNKYPFGEN
-384 TLLLLAWGEKTDLVN
+384 ALLLLAWGERSNLLN
-399 FMGGLRFELGEEE
+399 FMGSLRFELGGEW
-412 IKNKKPFQFCWITDF
+412 IKDKKPFQFCWITDF
-427 PLVEWNEEEKRWDSV
+427 PLVDWNEEENRWDSV

-449 REEDLELLDSH
+449 REEDLDFLDSH
-460 PERVKSKAYDLVLN
+460 PEKVKSKTYDLVLN
-474 GYEVGGGSIRIHRM
+474 GYEIGSGSIRIHQM

-495 TLLNLKE
+495 NLLNLKE

-533 VMLMNGENS
+533 IMLMSGESS

-575 ISLQKQEER
+575 ISLQKQKK

>member
-52 NKEEIYNRA
+52 NKEEIYTQA
-61 SRIRPEYVVKVKG
+61 SRVRPEYVIKVKG

-87 ISTGEVEVA
+87 LSTGDVEIV
-96 VEDLEV
+96 VKDLEI
-102 LSTSE
+102 LSSSL

-125 RYRYLDLRRDKM
+125 RYRYLDLRRDKV
-137 QKNLILRHRVAQLIR
+137 QKNLILRHQVAQLIR
-152 RFLSEREFLEVET
+152 RFLSEKEFLEVET

-184 LNPGHFYALPQSPQL
+184 LSPGHFYALPQSPQL
-199 FKQILMISGLD
+199 FKQILMISGMD

-242 EPEDIIQLI
+242 EVEDIIQLI
-251 EGMMGYVFKESLGV
+251 EAMMVYVFKESLGV
-265 AIETPFPRLSY
+265 AVDPPFPRLSY
-276 GEAMEKY
+276 DEAMEKY

-303 GREIT
+303 GQEIT

-314 NNFAVKGLFFPSG
+314 NNFAVKALFLPQG
-327 EEFSRKKLDVLSQK
+327 EDFSRKKLDVLSER
-341 AKESSLS
+341 AKENSLS
-348 LSWVKGGSSALSSP
+348 LSWVKGGGSSP
-362 LRGKLSEE
+362 LKNKLSEE
-370 SWQAIEEKYPFGEN
+370 TWQGMVNKYPFGEN
-384 TLLLLAWGEKTDLVN
+384 ALLLLAWGERSNLLN
-399 FMGGLRFELGEEE
+399 FMGSLRFELGEEW
-412 IKNKKPFQFCWITDF
+412 IKDKKPFQFCWITDF
-427 PLVEWNEEEKRWDSV
+427 PLVDWNEEENRWDSV

-449 REEDLELLDSH
+449 REEDLDFLDSH
-460 PERVKSKAYDLVLN
+460 PEKVKSKTYDLVLN
-474 GYEVGGGSIRIHRM
+474 GYEIGSGSIRIHQM

-495 TLLNLKE
+495 NLLNLKE

-533 VMLMNGENS
+533 IMLMSGESS

-575 ISLQKQEER
+575 ISLQKQKK

>member
-23 GWVSRLRDHGGI
+23 GWVGRLRDHGGI

-52 NKEEIYNRA
+52 NKEEIYTQA
-61 SRIRPEYVVKVKG
+61 SRVRPEYVIKVKG

-87 ISTGEVEVA
+87 LSTGDVEIV
-96 VEDLEV
+96 VKDLEI
-102 LSTSE
+102 LSSSL

-125 RYRYLDLRRDKM
+125 RYRYLDLRRDKV
-137 QKNLILRHRVAQLIR
+137 QKNLILRHQVAQLIR
-152 RFLSEREFLEVET
+152 RFLSEKEFLEVET

-184 LNPGHFYALPQSPQL
+184 LSPGHFYALPQSPQL
-199 FKQILMISGLD
+199 FKQILMISGMD

-242 EPEDIIQLI
+242 EVEDIIQLI
-251 EGMMGYVFKESLGV
+251 EAMMIYVFKESLGV
-265 AIETPFPRLSY
+265 AVDPPFPRLSY
-276 GEAMEKY
+276 DEAMEKY

-303 GREIT
+303 GQEIT

-314 NNFAVKGLFFPSG
+314 NNFAVKALFLPQG
-327 EEFSRKKLDVLSQK
+327 EDFSRKKLDVLSER
-341 AKESSLS
+341 AKENSLS
-348 LSWVKGGSSALSSP
+348 LSWVKGGGSSP
-362 LRGKLSEE
+362 LKNKLSEE
-370 SWQAIEEKYPFGEN
+370 TWQGMVNKYPFGEN
-384 TLLLLAWGEKTDLVN
+384 ALLLLAWGERSNLLN
-399 FMGGLRFELGEEE
+399 FMGSLRFELGEEW
-412 IKNKKPFQFCWITDF
+412 IKDKKPFQFCWITDF
-427 PLVEWNEEEKRWDSV
+427 PLVDWNEEENRWDSV

-449 REEDLELLDSH
+449 REEDLDFLDSH
-460 PERVKSKAYDLVLN
+460 PEKVKSKTYDLVLN
-474 GYEVGGGSIRIHRM
+474 GYEIGSGSIRIHQM

-495 TLLNLKE
+495 NLLNLKE

-533 VMLMNGENS
+533 IMLMSGESS

-575 ISLQKQEER
+575 ISLQKQKK

>member
-52 NKEEIYNRA
+52 NKEEIYTQA
-61 SRIRPEYVVKVKG
+61 SRVRPEYVIKVKG

-87 ISTGEVEVA
+87 LSTGDVEIV
-96 VEDLEV
+96 VKDLEI
-102 LSTSE
+102 LSSSL

-125 RYRYLDLRRDKM
+125 RYRYLDLRRDKV
-137 QKNLILRHRVAQLIR
+137 QKNLILRHQVAQLIR
-152 RFLSEREFLEVET
+152 RFLSEKEFLEVET

-184 LNPGHFYALPQSPQL
+184 LSPGHFYALPQSPQL
-199 FKQILMISGLD
+199 FKQILMISGMD

-242 EPEDIIQLI
+242 EVEDIIQLI
-251 EGMMGYVFKESLGV
+251 EAMMIYVFKESLGV
-265 AIETPFPRLSY
+265 AVDPPFPRLSY
-276 GEAMEKY
+276 DEAMEKY

-303 GREIT
+303 GQEIT

-314 NNFAVKGLFFPSG
+314 NNFAVKALFLPQG
-327 EEFSRKKLDVLSQK
+327 EDFSRKKLDVLSER
-341 AKESSLS
+341 AKENSLS
-348 LSWVKGGSSALSSP
+348 LSWVKGGGSSP
-362 LRGKLSEE
+362 LKNKLSEE
-370 SWQAIEEKYPFGEN
+370 TWQGMVNKYPFGEN
-384 TLLLLAWGEKTDLVN
+384 ALLLLAWGERSNLLN
-399 FMGGLRFELGEEE
+399 FMGSLRFELGGEW
-412 IKNKKPFQFCWITDF
+412 IKDKKPFQFCWITDF
-427 PLVEWNEEEKRWDSV
+427 PLVDWNEEENRWDSV

-449 REEDLELLDSH
+449 REEDLDFLDSH
-460 PERVKSKAYDLVLN
+460 PEKVKSKTYDLVLN
-474 GYEVGGGSIRIHRM
+474 GYEIGSGSIRIHQM

-495 TLLNLKE
+495 NLLNLKE

-533 VMLMNGENS
+533 IMLMSGESS

-575 ISLQKQEER
+575 ISLQKQKK